1 LNRDVAGH
9 AALNKKGGYL
19 MHKAS
24 AIKTVRGNN
33 FWYRLKEQKW
43 LFLLMLPALI
53 ATLLFSYGP
62 MFGMYMAF
70 TNYQPG
76 GGTFFQQFFH
86 ADFVGFKWFEYFF
99 TTGDFYRVMR
109 NTLATSL
116 LTLLFGFPAPI
127 ILALVLNEAKQGFFK
142 RFTQT
147 VSYLPHFISW
157 VIAANIV
164 ITLLASDGMFNNLLV
179 TLGIVDEPVAFLQ
192 NGPLFWWI
200 IALSNMWKEM
210 GFSAIMYLAAIS
222 AINPELYEAARVD
235 GASRFK
241 QMWNITLP
249 ALRPTIVILA
259 ILAVGGI
266 LNAGFEQQY
275 LLQNNTVLEYSEVI
289 DIYAYKYGLQNSM
302 FSYGAAVGVFKSVIA
317 FILVVIVNRIS
328 RKVNDQAL
336 F

>member
-1 LNRDVAGH
+1 
-9 AALNKKGGYL
+9 
-19 MHKAS
+19 
-24 AIKTVRGNN
+24 
-33 FWYRLKEQKW
+33 
-43 LFLLMLPALI
+43 MLPAFI

-62 MFGMYMAF
+62 MFGLYMAF

-76 GGTFFQQFFH
+76 GGSFFYQFFH
-86 ADFVGFKWFEYFF
+86 AEFVGFQWFEYFF

-116 LTLLFGFPAPI
+116 LTLFFGFPAPI
-127 ILALVLNEAKQGFFK
+127 ILALVLNEARQGFFK
-142 RFTQT
+142 RFVQT

-164 ITLLASDGMFNNLLV
+164 ITLLASDGMLNNILV
-179 TLGIVDEPVAFLQ
+179 LLGIVKEPVAFLQ

-210 GFSAIMYLAAIS
+210 GFSAIMYLAAIAS
-222 AINPELYEAARVD
+222 INPELYEAARVD

-241 QMWNITLP
+241 QMWHITLP
-249 ALRPTIVILA
+249 SMRPTIVILA

-302 FSYGAAVGVFKSVIA
+302 FSYGAAVGMFKSVVA
-317 FILVVIVNRIS
+317 FILVLIVNRIS

>member
-1 LNRDVAGH
+1 
-9 AALNKKGGYL
+9 
-19 MHKAS
+19 MIS
-24 AIKTVRGNN
+24 
-33 FWYRLKEQKW
+33 RLKEQKW
-43 LFLLMLPALI
+43 LFVLMLPAFI

-62 MFGMYMAF
+62 MFGLYMAF

-76 GGTFFQQFFH
+76 GGSFFYQFFH
-86 ADFVGFKWFEYFF
+86 AEFVGFQWFEYFF

-116 LTLLFGFPAPI
+116 LTLFFGFPAPI
-127 ILALVLNEAKQGFFK
+127 ILALVLNEARQGFFK
-142 RFTQT
+142 RFVQT

-164 ITLLASDGMFNNLLV
+164 ITLLASDGMLNNILV
-179 TLGIVDEPVAFLQ
+179 LLGIVKEPVAFLQ

-210 GFSAIMYLAAIS
+210 GFSAIMYLAAIAS
-222 AINPELYEAARVD
+222 INPELYEAARVD

-241 QMWNITLP
+241 QMWHITLP
-249 ALRPTIVILA
+249 SMRPTIVILA

-302 FSYGAAVGVFKSVIA
+302 FSYGAAVGMFKSVVA
-317 FILVVIVNRIS
+317 FILVLIVNRIS

>member
-1 LNRDVAGH
+1 
-9 AALNKKGGYL
+9 
-19 MHKAS
+19 MHKVS
-24 AIKTVRGNN
+24 AIKTVRSNN
-33 FWYRLKEQKW
+33 LISRLKEQKW
-43 LFLLMLPALI
+43 LFVLMLPAFI

-62 MFGMYMAF
+62 MFGLYMAF

-76 GGTFFQQFFH
+76 GGSFFYQFFH
-86 ADFVGFKWFEYFF
+86 AEFVGFQWFEYFF

-116 LTLLFGFPAPI
+116 LTLFFGFPAPI
-127 ILALVLNEAKQGFFK
+127 ILALVLNEARQGFFK
-142 RFTQT
+142 RFVQT

-164 ITLLASDGMFNNLLV
+164 ITLLASDGMLNNILV
-179 TLGIVDEPVAFLQ
+179 LLGIVKEPVAFLQ

-210 GFSAIMYLAAIS
+210 GFSAIMYLAAIAS
-222 AINPELYEAARVD
+222 INPELYEAARVD

-241 QMWNITLP
+241 QMWHITLP
-249 ALRPTIVILA
+249 SMRPTIVILA

-302 FSYGAAVGVFKSVIA
+302 FSYGAAVGMFKSVVA
-317 FILVVIVNRIS
+317 FILVLIVNRIS

>member
-1 LNRDVAGH
+1 MNQE
-9 AALNKKGGYL
+9 NT
-19 MHKAS
+19 
-24 AIKTVRGNN
+24 IQIVRGTGVIH
-33 FWYRLKEQKW
+33 RLKDQKW
-43 LFLLMLPALI
+43 LFLLMLPAFL
-53 ATLLFSYGP
+53 ATLFFSYGP
-62 MFGMYMAF
+62 MFGLYMAF
-70 TNYQPG
+70 INYQPG
-76 GGTFFQQFFH
+76 GGSFFEQFFR
-86 ADFVGFKWFEYFF
+86 AEFVGLRWFEYFF

-116 LTLLFGFPAPI
+116 LSLFFGFPAPI
-127 ILALVLNEAKQGFFK
+127 LLALMLNEAKNGFFK

-157 VIAANIV
+157 VIAANIIV
-164 ITLLASDGMFNNLLV
+164 TMLSSDGMINSILV
-179 TLGIVDEPVAFLQ
+179 ALGIVKEPIAFLQ

-235 GASRFK
+235 GASRFR
-241 QMWNITLP
+241 QMYHITLP
-249 ALRPTIVILA
+249 SLRPTIVILA
-259 ILAVGGI
+259 ILAIGGI
-266 LNAGFEQQY
+266 LNAGFDQQY

-302 FSYGAAVGVFKSVIA
+302 FSYGAAVGMFKSVVA
-317 FILVVIVNRIS
+317 FILVVIVNQIAKRM
-328 RKVNDQAL
+328 NDQAL

>member
-1 LNRDVAGH
+1 MQKV
-9 AALNKKGGYL
+9 
-19 MHKAS
+19 S
-24 AIKTVRGNN
+24 AIKTVRSNN
-33 FWYRLKEQKW
+33 LISRLKEQKW
-43 LFLLMLPALI
+43 LFVLMLPAFI

-62 MFGMYMAF
+62 MFGLYMAF

-76 GGTFFQQFFH
+76 GGSFFYQFFH
-86 ADFVGFKWFEYFF
+86 AEFVGFQWFEYFF

-116 LTLLFGFPAPI
+116 LTLFFGFPAPI
-127 ILALVLNEAKQGFFK
+127 ILALVLNEARQGFFK
-142 RFTQT
+142 RFVQT

-164 ITLLASDGMFNNLLV
+164 ITLLASDGMLNNILV
-179 TLGIVDEPVAFLQ
+179 LLGIVKEPVAFLQ

-210 GFSAIMYLAAIS
+210 GFSAIMYLAAIAS
-222 AINPELYEAARVD
+222 INPELYEAARVD

-241 QMWNITLP
+241 QMWHITLP
-249 ALRPTIVILA
+249 SMRPTIVILA

-302 FSYGAAVGVFKSVIA
+302 FSYGAAVGMFKSVVA
-317 FILVVIVNRIS
+317 FILVLIVNRIS

>member
-1 LNRDVAGH
+1 
-9 AALNKKGGYL
+9 
-19 MHKAS
+19 MHKVS
-24 AIKTVRGNN
+24 AIKTVRSNN
-33 FWYRLKEQKW
+33 LISRVKEQKW
-43 LFLLMLPALI
+43 LFVLMLPAFI

-62 MFGMYMAF
+62 MFGLYMAF

-76 GGTFFQQFFH
+76 GGSFFYQFFH
-86 ADFVGFKWFEYFF
+86 AEFVGFQWFEYFF

-116 LTLLFGFPAPI
+116 LTLFFGFPAPI
-127 ILALVLNEAKQGFFK
+127 ILALVLNEARQGFFK
-142 RFTQT
+142 RFVQT

-164 ITLLASDGMFNNLLV
+164 ITLLASDGMLNNILV
-179 TLGIVDEPVAFLQ
+179 LLGIVKEPVAFLQ

-210 GFSAIMYLAAIS
+210 GFSAIMYLAAIAS
-222 AINPELYEAARVD
+222 INPELYEAARVD

-241 QMWNITLP
+241 QMWHITLP
-249 ALRPTIVILA
+249 SMRPTIVILA

-302 FSYGAAVGVFKSVIA
+302 FSYGAAVGMFKSVVA
-317 FILVVIVNRIS
+317 FILVLIVNRIS

>member
-1 LNRDVAGH
+1 
-9 AALNKKGGYL
+9 
-19 MHKAS
+19 MHKVS
-24 AIKTVRGNN
+24 AIKTVRSNN
-33 FWYRLKEQKW
+33 LISRLKEQKW
-43 LFLLMLPALI
+43 LFVLMLPAFI

-62 MFGMYMAF
+62 MFGLYMAF

-76 GGTFFQQFFH
+76 GGSFFYQFFH
-86 ADFVGFKWFEYFF
+86 AEFVGFQWFEYFF

-116 LTLLFGFPAPI
+116 LTLFFGFPAPI
-127 ILALVLNEAKQGFFK
+127 ILALVLNEARQGFFK
-142 RFTQT
+142 RFVQT

-164 ITLLASDGMFNNLLV
+164 ITLLASDGMLNNILV
-179 TLGIVDEPVAFLQ
+179 MLGMVKEPVAFLQ

-210 GFSAIMYLAAIS
+210 GFSAIMYLAAIAS
-222 AINPELYEAARVD
+222 INPELYEAARVD
-235 GASRFK
+235 GASRFR
-241 QMWNITLP
+241 QMWHITLP
-249 ALRPTIVILA
+249 SMRPTIVILA

-302 FSYGAAVGVFKSVIA
+302 FSYGAAVGMFKSVVA
-317 FILVVIVNRIS
+317 FILVLIVNRIS

>member
-1 LNRDVAGH
+1 
-9 AALNKKGGYL
+9 
-19 MHKAS
+19 MHKVS
-24 AIKTVRGNN
+24 AIKTVRSNN
-33 FWYRLKEQKW
+33 LISRLKEQKW
-43 LFLLMLPALI
+43 LFVLMLPAFI

-62 MFGMYMAF
+62 MFGLYMAF

-76 GGTFFQQFFH
+76 GGSFFYQFFH
-86 ADFVGFKWFEYFF
+86 AEFVGFQWFEYFF

-116 LTLLFGFPAPI
+116 LTLFFGFPAPI
-127 ILALVLNEAKQGFFK
+127 ILALVLNEARQGFFK
-142 RFTQT
+142 RFVQT

-164 ITLLASDGMFNNLLV
+164 ITLLASDGMLNNILV
-179 TLGIVDEPVAFLQ
+179 LLGIIKEPVAFLQ

-210 GFSAIMYLAAIS
+210 GFSAIMYLAAIAS
-222 AINPELYEAARVD
+222 INPELYEAARVD

-241 QMWNITLP
+241 QMWHITLP
-249 ALRPTIVILA
+249 SMRPTIVILA

-302 FSYGAAVGVFKSVIA
+302 FSYGAAVGMFKSVVA
-317 FILVVIVNRIS
+317 FILVLIVNRIS

>member
-1 LNRDVAGH
+1 
-9 AALNKKGGYL
+9 
-19 MHKAS
+19 MQKAS
-24 AIKTVRGNN
+24 VIKTTGGSSLLS
-33 FWYRLKEQKW
+33 RLREQKW
-43 LFLLMLPALI
+43 LFVLMLPALI
-53 ATLLFSYGP
+53 ATILFSYGP
-62 MFGMYMAF
+62 MFGLYMAF

-76 GGTFFQQFFH
+76 GESFLQQFFH
-86 ADFVGFKWFEYFF
+86 AEFVGFTWFEYFF

-116 LTLLFGFPAPI
+116 LTLFFGFPAPI
-127 ILALVLNEAKQGFFK
+127 LLALMLNEARQGLFK
-142 RFTQT
+142 RFVQT

-164 ITLLASDGMFNNLLV
+164 ITLLASDGMLNNLLV
-179 TLGIVDEPVAFLQ
+179 LLGIVQEPVAFLQ

-235 GASRFK
+235 GATRFR
-241 QMWNITLP
+241 QMWHITLP
-249 ALRPTIVILA
+249 ALRPTIVILG

-302 FSYGAAVGVFKSVIA
+302 FSYGAAVGMFKSVVA

>member
-1 LNRDVAGH
+1 M
-9 AALNKKGGYL
+9 Y
-19 MHKAS
+19 KAS
-24 AIKTVRGNN
+24 AIKTVRGNSL
-33 FWYRLKEQKW
+33 WYRLKEQKW
-43 LFLLMLPALI
+43 LFVLMLPAFI

-62 MFGMYMAF
+62 MFGLYMAF

-76 GGTFFQQFFH
+76 GGSFLQQFFG
-86 ADFVGFKWFEYFF
+86 AEFVGLKWFEYFF
-99 TTGDFYRVMR
+99 STGDFYRVMR

-127 ILALVLNEAKQGFFK
+127 ILALMLNEAKQGFFK

-164 ITLLASDGMFNNLLV
+164 ITLLASDGMLNNFLV
-179 TLGIVDEPVAFLQ
+179 MLGVIKEPVAFLQ

-235 GASRFK
+235 GASRFR
-241 QMWNITLP
+241 QMWHITLP
-249 ALRPTIVILA
+249 ALRPTIVILG

-302 FSYGAAVGVFKSVIA
+302 FSYGAAVGMFKSVVA
-317 FILVVIVNRIS
+317 FILVVIVNNIS

>member
-1 LNRDVAGH
+1 
-9 AALNKKGGYL
+9 
-19 MHKAS
+19 MHKVS
-24 AIKTVRGNN
+24 AIKTVRSNN
-33 FWYRLKEQKW
+33 LISRLREQKW
-43 LFLLMLPALI
+43 LFVLMLPAFI

-62 MFGMYMAF
+62 MFGLYMAF

-76 GGTFFQQFFH
+76 GGSFFYQFFH
-86 ADFVGFKWFEYFF
+86 AEFVGFQWFEYFF

-116 LTLLFGFPAPI
+116 LTLFFGFPAPI
-127 ILALVLNEAKQGFFK
+127 ILALVLNEARQGFFK
-142 RFTQT
+142 RFVQT

-164 ITLLASDGMFNNLLV
+164 ITLLASDGMLNNILV
-179 TLGIVDEPVAFLQ
+179 LLGIVKEPVAFLQ

-210 GFSAIMYLAAIS
+210 GFSAIMYLAAIAS
-222 AINPELYEAARVD
+222 INPELYEAARVD

-241 QMWNITLP
+241 QMWHITLP
-249 ALRPTIVILA
+249 SMRPTIVILA

-302 FSYGAAVGVFKSVIA
+302 FSYGAAVGMFKSVVA
-317 FILVVIVNRIS
+317 FILVLIVNRIS

>member
-1 LNRDVAGH
+1 
-9 AALNKKGGYL
+9 
-19 MHKAS
+19 MS
-24 AIKTVRGNN
+24 
-33 FWYRLKEQKW
+33 RLKDQKW
-43 LFLLMLPALI
+43 LFVLMLPAFI

-62 MFGMYMAF
+62 MFGLYMAF

-76 GGTFFQQFFH
+76 GESFFHQFFH
-86 ADFVGFKWFEYFF
+86 AEFVGFRWFEYFF

-127 ILALVLNEAKQGFFK
+127 ILALVLNEARQGFFK
-142 RFTQT
+142 RFVQT

-164 ITLLASDGMFNNLLV
+164 ITLLASDGMLNNILV
-179 TLGIVDEPVAFLQ
+179 LLGIVDDPIAFMQ

-222 AINPELYEAARVD
+222 SINPELYEAARVD

-241 QMWNITLP
+241 QMWHITLP

-302 FSYGAAVGVFKSVIA
+302 FSYGAAVGMFKSVVA

>member
-1 LNRDVAGH
+1 MD
-9 AALNKKGGYL
+9 
-19 MHKAS
+19 KAS
-24 AIKTVRGNN
+24 AVTTVRRSSL
-33 FWYRLKEQKW
+33 WIRLREQRW
-43 LFLLMLPALI
+43 LFALMLPAI
-53 ATLLFSYGP
+53 IVTFLFSYGP
-62 MFGMYMAF
+62 MFGMYMSF

-76 GGTFFQQFFH
+76 GGSFLHQFFH
-86 ADFVGFKWFEYFF
+86 AKFVGLRWFDYFF
-99 TTGDFYRVMR
+99 TTGDFYRIMR

-127 ILALVLNEAKQGFFK
+127 ILALMLNEARQGFFK
-142 RFTQT
+142 RFVQT

-164 ITLLASDGMFNNLLV
+164 ITVLASSGMLNKFLV
-179 TLGIVDEPVAFLQ
+179 MLGLVKEPVAFLQ

-222 AINPELYEAARVD
+222 SINPELYEAARVD
-235 GASRFK
+235 GASRFR
-241 QMWNITLP
+241 QMWHITLP
-249 ALRPTIVILA
+249 ALRPTIVILG

-302 FSYGAAVGVFKSVIA
+302 FSYGAAVGMFKSVVA

>member
-1 LNRDVAGH
+1 
-9 AALNKKGGYL
+9 
-19 MHKAS
+19 
-24 AIKTVRGNN
+24 
-33 FWYRLKEQKW
+33 
-43 LFLLMLPALI
+43 MLPAFI

-62 MFGMYMAF
+62 MFGLYMAF

-76 GGTFFQQFFH
+76 GGSFFYQFFH
-86 ADFVGFKWFEYFF
+86 AEFVGFQWFEYFF

-116 LTLLFGFPAPI
+116 LTLFFGFPAPI
-127 ILALVLNEAKQGFFK
+127 ILALVLNEARQGFFK
-142 RFTQT
+142 RFVQT

-164 ITLLASDGMFNNLLV
+164 ITLLASDGMLNNILV
-179 TLGIVDEPVAFLQ
+179 LLGIIKEPVAFLQ

-210 GFSAIMYLAAIS
+210 GFSAIMYLAAIAS
-222 AINPELYEAARVD
+222 INPELYEAARVD

-241 QMWNITLP
+241 QMWHITLP
-249 ALRPTIVILA
+249 SMRPTIVILA

-302 FSYGAAVGVFKSVIA
+302 FSYGAAVGMFKSVVA
-317 FILVVIVNRIS
+317 FILVLIVNRIS

>member
-1 LNRDVAGH
+1 
-9 AALNKKGGYL
+9 
-19 MHKAS
+19 MHKVS
-24 AIKTVRGNN
+24 AIKTVRSNN
-33 FWYRLKEQKW
+33 LISRLKEQKW
-43 LFLLMLPALI
+43 LFVLMLPAFI

-62 MFGMYMAF
+62 MFGLYMAF

-76 GGTFFQQFFH
+76 GGSFLYQFFH
-86 ADFVGFKWFEYFF
+86 AEFVGFQWFEYFF

-116 LTLLFGFPAPI
+116 LTLFFGFPAPI
-127 ILALVLNEAKQGFFK
+127 ILALVLNEARQGFFK
-142 RFTQT
+142 RFVQT

-164 ITLLASDGMFNNLLV
+164 ITLLASDGMLNNILV
-179 TLGIVDEPVAFLQ
+179 LLGIVKEPVAFLQ

-210 GFSAIMYLAAIS
+210 GFSAIMYLAAIAS
-222 AINPELYEAARVD
+222 INPDLYEAARVD

-241 QMWNITLP
+241 QMWHITLP
-249 ALRPTIVILA
+249 SMRPTIVILA

-302 FSYGAAVGVFKSVIA
+302 FSYGAAVGMFKSVVA
-317 FILVVIVNRIS
+317 FILVLIVNRIS

>member
-1 LNRDVAGH
+1 
-9 AALNKKGGYL
+9 
-19 MHKAS
+19 MHKVS
-24 AIKTVRGNN
+24 AIKTVRSNN
-33 FWYRLKEQKW
+33 LISRLKEQKW
-43 LFLLMLPALI
+43 LFVLMLPAFI

-62 MFGMYMAF
+62 MFGLYMAF

-76 GGTFFQQFFH
+76 RGSFLYQFFH
-86 ADFVGFKWFEYFF
+86 AEFVGFQWFEYFF

-116 LTLLFGFPAPI
+116 LTLFFGFPAPI
-127 ILALVLNEAKQGFFK
+127 ILALVLNEARQGFFK
-142 RFTQT
+142 RFVQT

-164 ITLLASDGMFNNLLV
+164 ITLLASDGMLNNILV
-179 TLGIVDEPVAFLQ
+179 LLGIVKEPVAFLQ

-210 GFSAIMYLAAIS
+210 GFSAIMYLAAIAS
-222 AINPELYEAARVD
+222 INPELYEAARVD

-241 QMWNITLP
+241 QMWHITLP
-249 ALRPTIVILA
+249 SMRPTIVILA

-302 FSYGAAVGVFKSVIA
+302 FSYGAAVGMFKSVVA
-317 FILVVIVNRIS
+317 FILVLIVNRIS

>member
-1 LNRDVAGH
+1 
-9 AALNKKGGYL
+9 
-19 MHKAS
+19 
-24 AIKTVRGNN
+24 
-33 FWYRLKEQKW
+33 
-43 LFLLMLPALI
+43 
-53 ATLLFSYGP
+53 
-62 MFGMYMAF
+62 
-70 TNYQPG
+70 
-76 GGTFFQQFFH
+76 
-86 ADFVGFKWFEYFF
+86 
-99 TTGDFYRVMR
+99 MR

-127 ILALVLNEAKQGFFK
+127 ILALMLNEARQGFFK
-142 RFTQT
+142 RFVQT

-164 ITLLASDGMFNNLLV
+164 ITMLASDGMFNNLLV
-179 TLGIVDEPVAFLQ
+179 LLGIVKEPVAFLQ

-222 AINPELYEAARVD
+222 AVNPELYEAARVD
-235 GASRFK
+235 GASRFR
-241 QMWNITLP
+241 QMWHITLP
-249 ALRPTIVILA
+249 ALRPTIVILG

-302 FSYGAAVGVFKSVIA
+302 FSYGAAVGMFKSVVA
-317 FILVVIVNRIS
+317 FVLVVIVNRIS

>member
-1 LNRDVAGH
+1 M
-9 AALNKKGGYL
+9 Y
-19 MHKAS
+19 KAS
-24 AIKTVRGNN
+24 AIKPVRGSSL
-33 FWYRLKEQKW
+33 WIRLREQKW
-43 LFLLMLPALI
+43 LFLLMLPAFI

-76 GGTFFQQFFH
+76 GGTFLHQFFG
-86 ADFVGFKWFEYFF
+86 AEFVGFKWFEYFF
-99 TTGDFYRVMR
+99 TTGDFYRIMR

-127 ILALVLNEAKQGFFK
+127 ILALMLNEARQGFFK
-142 RFTQT
+142 RFVQT

-164 ITLLASDGMFNNLLV
+164 ITMLASDGMFNNILV
-179 TLGIVDEPVAFLQ
+179 LLGIVKEPVAFLQ

-222 AINPELYEAARVD
+222 AVNPELYEAARVD
-235 GASRFK
+235 GASRFR
-241 QMWNITLP
+241 QMWHITLP
-249 ALRPTIVILA
+249 ALRPTIVILG

-302 FSYGAAVGVFKSVIA
+302 FSYGAAVGMFKSVVA

>member
-1 LNRDVAGH
+1 
-9 AALNKKGGYL
+9 
-19 MHKAS
+19 MHKVS
-24 AIKTVRGNN
+24 AIKAVRSNN
-33 FWYRLKEQKW
+33 LISRLKEQKW
-43 LFLLMLPALI
+43 LFVLMLPAFI

-62 MFGMYMAF
+62 MFGLYMAF

-76 GGTFFQQFFH
+76 GGSFFYQFFH
-86 ADFVGFKWFEYFF
+86 AEFVGFQWFEYFF

-116 LTLLFGFPAPI
+116 LTLFFGFPAPI
-127 ILALVLNEAKQGFFK
+127 ILALVLNEARQGFFK
-142 RFTQT
+142 RFVQT

-164 ITLLASDGMFNNLLV
+164 ITLLASDGMLNNILV
-179 TLGIVDEPVAFLQ
+179 LLGIVKEPVAFLQ

-210 GFSAIMYLAAIS
+210 GFSAIMYLAAIAS
-222 AINPELYEAARVD
+222 INPELYEAARVD

-241 QMWNITLP
+241 QMWHITLP
-249 ALRPTIVILA
+249 SMRPTIVILA

-302 FSYGAAVGVFKSVIA
+302 FSYGAAVGMFKSVVA
-317 FILVVIVNRIS
+317 FILVLIVNRIS

>member
-1 LNRDVAGH
+1 
-9 AALNKKGGYL
+9 
-19 MHKAS
+19 MIS
-24 AIKTVRGNN
+24 
-33 FWYRLKEQKW
+33 RLKEQKW
-43 LFLLMLPALI
+43 LFVLMLPAFI

-62 MFGMYMAF
+62 MFGLYMAF

-76 GGTFFQQFFH
+76 GGSFFYQFFH
-86 ADFVGFKWFEYFF
+86 AEFVGFQWFEYFF

-116 LTLLFGFPAPI
+116 LTLFFGFPAPI
-127 ILALVLNEAKQGFFK
+127 ILALVLNEARQGFFK
-142 RFTQT
+142 RFVQT

-164 ITLLASDGMFNNLLV
+164 ITLLASDGMLNNILV
-179 TLGIVDEPVAFLQ
+179 LLGIVKEPVAFLQ

-210 GFSAIMYLAAIS
+210 GFSAIMYLAAIAS
-222 AINPELYEAARVD
+222 INPELYEAARVD

-241 QMWNITLP
+241 QMWHITLP
-249 ALRPTIVILA
+249 SMRPTIVILA

-302 FSYGAAVGVFKSVIA
+302 FSYGAAVGMFKSVVA
-317 FILVVIVNRIS
+317 FILVLIVNRIS
-328 RKVNDQAL
+328 RKVNNQAL

>member
-1 LNRDVAGH
+1 MVIRAYASCLHCDIAIFLWSDVWTIYGVYELSAGW
-9 AALNKKGGYL
+9 GIVFY
-19 MHKAS
+19 
-24 AIKTVRGNN
+24 
-33 FWYRLKEQKW
+33 
-43 LFLLMLPALI
+43 
-53 ATLLFSYGP
+53 
-62 MFGMYMAF
+62 
-70 TNYQPG
+70 
-76 GGTFFQQFFH
+76 QFFH
-86 ADFVGFKWFEYFF
+86 AEFVGFQWFEYFF

-116 LTLLFGFPAPI
+116 LTLFFGFPAPI
-127 ILALVLNEAKQGFFK
+127 ILALVLNEARQGFFK
-142 RFTQT
+142 RFVQT

-164 ITLLASDGMFNNLLV
+164 ITLLASDGMLNNILV
-179 TLGIVDEPVAFLQ
+179 LLGIVKEPVAFLQ

-210 GFSAIMYLAAIS
+210 GFSAIMYLAAIAS
-222 AINPELYEAARVD
+222 INPELYEAARVD

-241 QMWNITLP
+241 QMWHITLP
-249 ALRPTIVILA
+249 SMRPTIVILA

-302 FSYGAAVGVFKSVIA
+302 FSYGAAVGMFKSVVA
-317 FILVVIVNRIS
+317 FILVLIVNRIS

>member
-1 LNRDVAGH
+1 
-9 AALNKKGGYL
+9 
-19 MHKAS
+19 MHKVS
-24 AIKTVRGNN
+24 AIKTVRSNN
-33 FWYRLKEQKW
+33 LISRLKEQKW
-43 LFLLMLPALI
+43 LFVLMLPAFI

-62 MFGMYMAF
+62 MFGLYMAF

-76 GGTFFQQFFH
+76 GGSFFYQFFH
-86 ADFVGFKWFEYFF
+86 AEFVGFQWFGYFF

-116 LTLLFGFPAPI
+116 LTLFFGFPAPI
-127 ILALVLNEAKQGFFK
+127 ILALVLNEARQGFFK
-142 RFTQT
+142 RFVQT

-164 ITLLASDGMFNNLLV
+164 ITLLASDGMLNNILV
-179 TLGIVDEPVAFLQ
+179 LLGIIKEPVAFLQ

-210 GFSAIMYLAAIS
+210 GFSAIMYLAAIAS
-222 AINPELYEAARVD
+222 INPELYEAARVD

-241 QMWNITLP
+241 QMWHITLP
-249 ALRPTIVILA
+249 SMRPTIVILA

-302 FSYGAAVGVFKSVIA
+302 FSYGAAVGMFKSVVA
-317 FILVVIVNRIS
+317 FILVLIVNRIS

>member
-1 LNRDVAGH
+1 
-9 AALNKKGGYL
+9 
-19 MHKAS
+19 MHKVS
-24 AIKTVRGNN
+24 AIKTVRSNN
-33 FWYRLKEQKW
+33 LIGRLKEQKW
-43 LFLLMLPALI
+43 LFVLMLPAFI

-62 MFGMYMAF
+62 MFGLYMAF

-76 GGTFFQQFFH
+76 GGSFFYQFFH
-86 ADFVGFKWFEYFF
+86 AEFVGFQWFEYFF

-116 LTLLFGFPAPI
+116 LTLFFGFPAPI
-127 ILALVLNEAKQGFFK
+127 ILALVLNEARQGFFK
-142 RFTQT
+142 RFVQT

-164 ITLLASDGMFNNLLV
+164 ITLLASDGMLNNILV
-179 TLGIVDEPVAFLQ
+179 LLGIVKEPVAFLQ

-210 GFSAIMYLAAIS
+210 GFSAIMYLAAIAS
-222 AINPELYEAARVD
+222 INPELYEAARVD

-241 QMWNITLP
+241 QMWHITLP
-249 ALRPTIVILA
+249 SMRPTIVILA

-302 FSYGAAVGVFKSVIA
+302 FSYGAAVGMFKSVVA
-317 FILVVIVNRIS
+317 FILVLIVNRIS

>member
-1 LNRDVAGH
+1 
-9 AALNKKGGYL
+9 
-19 MHKAS
+19 MHKVS
-24 AIKTVRGNN
+24 AIKTVRSSNLIS
-33 FWYRLKEQKW
+33 RLKEQKW
-43 LFLLMLPALI
+43 LFVLMLPAFI

-62 MFGMYMAF
+62 MFGLYMAF

-76 GGTFFQQFFH
+76 GGSFFYQFFH
-86 ADFVGFKWFEYFF
+86 AEFVGFQWFEYFF

-116 LTLLFGFPAPI
+116 LTLFFGFPAPI
-127 ILALVLNEAKQGFFK
+127 ILALVLNEARQGFFK
-142 RFTQT
+142 RFVQT

-164 ITLLASDGMFNNLLV
+164 ITLLASDGMLNNILV
-179 TLGIVDEPVAFLQ
+179 LLGIVKEPVAFLQ

-210 GFSAIMYLAAIS
+210 GFSAIMYLAAIAS
-222 AINPELYEAARVD
+222 INPELYEAARVD

-241 QMWNITLP
+241 QMWHITLP
-249 ALRPTIVILA
+249 SMRPTIVILA

-302 FSYGAAVGVFKSVIA
+302 FSYGAAVGMFKSVVA
-317 FILVVIVNRIS
+317 FILVLIVNRIS

>member
-1 LNRDVAGH
+1 
-9 AALNKKGGYL
+9 
-19 MHKAS
+19 MHKVS
-24 AIKTVRGNN
+24 AIKTVRSNN
-33 FWYRLKEQKW
+33 LISRLKEQKW
-43 LFLLMLPALI
+43 LFVLMLPAFI

-62 MFGMYMAF
+62 MFGLYMAF

-76 GGTFFQQFFH
+76 GGSFFYQFFH
-86 ADFVGFKWFEYFF
+86 AEFVGFQWFEYFF

-116 LTLLFGFPAPI
+116 LTLFFGFPAPI
-127 ILALVLNEAKQGFFK
+127 ILALVLNEARQGFFK
-142 RFTQT
+142 RFVQT

-164 ITLLASDGMFNNLLV
+164 ITLLASDGMLNNILV
-179 TLGIVDEPVAFLQ
+179 LLGIVKEPVAFLQ

-210 GFSAIMYLAAIS
+210 GFSAIMYLAAIAS
-222 AINPELYEAARVD
+222 INPELYEAARVD

-241 QMWNITLP
+241 QMWHITLP
-249 ALRPTIVILA
+249 SMRPTIVILA

-302 FSYGAAVGVFKSVIA
+302 FSYGAAVGMFKSVVA
-317 FILVVIVNRIS
+317 FILVLIVNRIS
-328 RKVNDQAL
+328 RKVNNQAL